1 MSNKFR
7 TTVLAV
13 AAVAAFAVPAMA
25 ESTICTVNTS
35 EIRLRKSPSKK
46 AKVLTILK
54 KDTQVTADKSC
65 AGGWVKVAS
74 QDGKLTGYVGGW
86 ALSPATES
94 VAEATA
100 APVAEPASAA
110 PVQREVPSNEKLAM
124 QITELRLNVLGI
136 ERDMQQM
143 NKEIKKIKIALRR
156 KTASAK

>member
-74 QDGKLTGYVGGW
+74 QDGKVTGYVGGW
-86 ALSPATES
+86 ALSPATGT

-100 APVAEPASAA
+100 TPVAA
-110 PVQREVPSNEKLAM
+110 PVQREIPSNEKLAM

-143 NKEIKKIKIALRR
+143 NKEIKKIKVALRR

>member
-13 AAVAAFAVPAMA
+13 AAVAAFAVPALA
-25 ESTICTVNTS
+25 ESTICTVNS

-74 QDGKLTGYVGGW
+74 QEGKLTGYVGGW
-86 ALSPATES
+86 ALSPATET

-100 APVAEPASAA
+100 TPVAEPASA
-110 PVQREVPSNEKLAM
+110 PVQREIPSNEKLAM

-143 NKEIKKIKIALRR
+143 NKEIKKIKVTLRR
-156 KTASAK
+156 KSASAK